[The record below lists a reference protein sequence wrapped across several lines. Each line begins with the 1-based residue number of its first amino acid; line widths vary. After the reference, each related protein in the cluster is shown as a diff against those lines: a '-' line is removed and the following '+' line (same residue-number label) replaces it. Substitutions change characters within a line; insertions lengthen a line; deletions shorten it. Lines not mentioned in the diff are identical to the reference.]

1 MTRVMTSLRPC
12 GASAARLPTGAE
24 ASLALEAG
32 VVVAEGGV
40 QHVRAHEN
48 VGVRVALDVL
58 PRVAQDEGVGVDG
71 ECVDAELRKLKH
83 ELNLVEAH
91 LAKVGCA
98 PSIIFRREAGVDVEG
113 RDAVAEQPFESGHI
127 HGTDDIVGLTE
138 GDEVLDHCV
147 SKVEALEIDVGGDDE
162 ILG

>member
-83 ELNLVEAH
+83 ELNLLQCQA
-91 LAKVGCA
+91 
-98 PSIIFRREAGVDVEG
+98 II
-113 RDAVAEQPFESGHI
+113 VA
-127 HGTDDIVGLTE
+127 IVGRIIRRQLE
-138 GDEVLDHCV
+138 GNPESIKRSTLWRP
-147 SKVEALEIDVGGDDE
+147 
-162 ILG
+162 ILRKLGVPHP